1 MPLAFQEEE
10 AVMRMRS
17 LYWNLLV
24 WNPSAGPADPYG
36 APRFTHIA
44 WAVRTRW
51 RPIFLITGALLMVT
65 SLMLLHSTAAFIA
78 GLLLVAA
85 SAPAAGPQSPDT
97 AMVRT
102 WEWLHKAKPINGS
115 TGGHSGRE

>member
-1 MPLAFQEEE
+1 MNMRAF
-10 AVMRMRS
+10 R
-17 LYWNLLV
+17 WNLVV

-36 APRFTHIA
+36 APGFTHMA

-51 RPIFLITGALLMVT
+51 RPIVLITGALLMVT
-65 SLMLLHSTAAFIA
+65 SLMLLFSTVGFIV

-85 SAPAAGPQSPDT
+85 SAPAPGAHSPTT

-102 WEWLHKAKPINGS
+102 WQWLDKGQAGQ
-115 TGGHSGRE
+115 R

>member
-1 MPLAFQEEE
+1 
-10 AVMRMRS
+10 MRIRS
-17 LYWNLLV
+17 LCWNLLV

-36 APRFTHIA
+36 APGFTHIA

-51 RPIFLITGALLMVT
+51 RPICLIAGALLMVT
-65 SLMLLHSTAAFIA
+65 SLMLLHSTVAFIA

-85 SAPAAGPQSPDT
+85 SAPGAGLHNPDT

-102 WEWLHKAKPINGS
+102 WEWLDKVRPIK
-115 TGGHSGRE
+115 R